1 MKLSVRISQNPC
13 RCSDWTISMWHINPK
28 WHVGAFHEKSVL
40 FSSATIHGETFHFAK
55 IFSVVWEE
63 GPYEGPFEKNP
74 APPPP
79 DIQNLTTLPS
89 APGDPI
95 EADFSTPPIGQKTL
109 TLSGIRGWSLMMTWN
124 NPPIMF
130 LRFKLLLLAHCLRDR
145 YGGGMAL
152 ISVLW
157 YHRIIMILPSKWLV
171 PPKPFLHRHI
181 TIMYPSQMAENIY
194 SPINFHIYEGG
205 RYLSVEIW
213 ISNTLFRSIYF
224 NVHLIWIEE
233 GGFCS
238 VTPFDQDSNTFPYYL
253 M

>member
-1 MKLSVRISQNPC
+1 
-13 RCSDWTISMWHINPK
+13 
-28 WHVGAFHEKSVL
+28 
-40 FSSATIHGETFHFAK
+40 
-55 IFSVVWEE
+55 
-63 GPYEGPFEKNP
+63 
-74 APPPP
+74 
-79 DIQNLTTLPS
+79 
-89 APGDPI
+89 
-95 EADFSTPPIGQKTL
+95 
-109 TLSGIRGWSLMMTWN
+109 MTWN

-130 LRFKLLLLAHCLRDR
+130 LWLKLLLLAHCFRYR

-157 YHRIIMILPSKWLV
+157 YHRIIMIFPSKWLD

-181 TIMYPSQMAENIY
+181 PIMYPSQMAENIY

-205 RYLSVEIW
+205 RYLSVDIW

-238 VTPFDQDSNTFPYYL
+238 VTPFDQDANTFPYYFMQFVYKHRCYAITHEL
-253 M
+253 RFTNTKPSPYVDKFWKLFQRHGMTT